1 MHTKTAKNHH
11 KPMTFQDVVNEF
23 FKVATTTEKTIK
35 TKLYDSNIKA
45 NVHELEDGYTINVAL
60 PGISKKDVDIEIKEH
75 ALTLTVTSPT
85 VEDTDQF
92 LWREYDYGQAK
103 RTFRLSRAI
112 DTESIKAEM
121 SNGILII
128 KLGKKP
134 AFVPKTIEV
143 K

>member
-1 MHTKTAKNHH
+1 MHTKTANHN

-23 FKVATTTEKTIK
+23 FNMATTAEKTVK
-35 TKLYDSNIKA
+35 TKLYDSTIKA
-45 NVHELEDGYTINVAL
+45 NVHELEDGYTIKVAL

-75 ALTLTVTSPT
+75 ALTLSVKSPVT
-85 VEDTDQF
+85 EDTNQF

-103 RTFRLSRAI
+103 RIFRLSRAI
-112 DTESIKAEM
+112 DTESVKAEM
-121 SNGILII
+121 SNGILTIN
-128 KLGKKP
+128 LAKKP